1 MGKAQNTVDALNNRI
16 STHANFA
23 KYEINDWIIP
33 ILDVQKHYHI
43 LDIACGNGKQLIPI
57 SKIIDEAG
65 SITGLDISQ
74 EMLNEIH
81 TYTKKNKNTILKQG
95 KMENIDTDFED
106 SYFDLIFCCFGLYYS
121 TNYKRTIKD
130 IYNKLKNNRK
140 CFVCGPIK
148 GNNLELTEIHE
159 VFGKLPREYVIHN
172 NFIETKALPYFKSI
186 FSEVKIEIFENPIT
200 FPNKEALLRYW
211 KSYTLFEREVQ
222 NEFENSITDVFRKDG
237 KFITKKIVM
246 GITAKK

>member
-172 NFIETKALPYFKSI
+172 KALPYFKSI

-222 NEFENSITDVFRKDG
+222 NEFENSITDIFRKEG